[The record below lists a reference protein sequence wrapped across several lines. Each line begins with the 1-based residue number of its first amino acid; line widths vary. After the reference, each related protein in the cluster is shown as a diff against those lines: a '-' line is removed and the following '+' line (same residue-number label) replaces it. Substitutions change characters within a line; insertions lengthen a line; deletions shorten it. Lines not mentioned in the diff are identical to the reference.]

1 MVNVVWVKPLV
12 RGRPLPKGRSGA
24 FASCNLKRSS
34 RCRFAVGAAGCN
46 ILDNYTLQDR
56 QAPFG
61 QMRLEP
67 PLKFSGRTGR
77 NRRQHCSP
85 N

>member
-1 MVNVVWVKPLV
+1 
-12 RGRPLPKGRSGA
+12 
-24 FASCNLKRSS
+24 
-34 RCRFAVGAAGCN
+34 
-46 ILDNYTLQDR
+46 LDNYTLQDR